1 MAPCR
6 RVHEAGIMPAAEQFL
21 MRLTPDQAYRRTNWT
36 LTIDRRLDVSTELY
50 DVWGKDRRL
59 LRPEEVGERVHLRV
73 EVQHL
78 VRLPVSGA
86 IMFLIRT
93 YMLPMEQLVLVPA
106 WAERTRAV
114 LDELPE
120 DMADYKG
127 IIRYRD
133 MVVDWL
139 DAALAAGGRRL
150 IIPRPDEPPRFG
162 ARTRSS
168 RAGAVV
174 VPSHRGRCAHHHG
187 ADRAAHAGAVA
198 ECTRQPPR
206 CALAGYG
213 MHTPRWRQSEFP
225 TLTPTLAR
233 DRHERRDPNSARCHD
248 IDEQRVLLLGI
259 DRADDRDPCRLPRLR
274 VGRLSVEERPRGVD
288 EEPPHARRRHSTFFF
303 VGWFLYNSMPTGVP
317 RLTDAAK
324 GAVPWS
330 ANMGPN
336 IQDSASGIFWGAF
349 ALFAAT
355 TASILSG
362 AVLERIRTSAF
373 LVLAAVVGSVVW
385 IIGAAWGWHPAGW
398 MLTELGF
405 HDVGAAGCVHL
416 IAGAFTL
423 GVLINL
429 GPRIGR
435 FNADGSAN
443 TIRPHNL
450 PMTMLGL
457 MLIFIGFF
465 GFLMGCVIYTA
476 DGYTT
481 IYGTRDDAV
490 GVRVQHAHGPL
501 RRHHRAYVASRGEP
515 FWTIS
520 GGLAGIITIAAGMDL
535 YHPALAFVL
544 AIVGGL
550 MIPYLGKL
558 IERFGIDDVV
568 GAVTVHGG
576 CGALSLIFSGIF
588 LAGYPNMEGLRT

>member
-1 MAPCR
+1 M
-6 RVHEAGIMPAAEQFL
+6 
-21 MRLTPDQAYRRTNWT
+21 TP
-36 LTIDRRLDVSTELY
+36 
-50 DVWGKDRRL
+50 
-59 LRPEEVGERVHLRV
+59 
-73 EVQHL
+73 EVQQALDTTTATNNEFFYWMSIALMIAIHAGFL
-78 VRLPVSGA
+78 AYESGA
-86 IMFLIRT
+86 SRSKN
-93 YMLPMEQLVLVPA
+93 VLA
-106 WAERTRAV
+106 SSMKNLLT
-114 LDELPE
+114 L
-120 DMADYKG
+120 G
-127 IIRYRD
+127 
-133 MVVDWL
+133 VV
-139 DAALAAGGRRL
+139 
-150 IIPRPDEPPRFG
+150 
-162 ARTRSS
+162 T
-168 RAGAVV
+168 
-174 VPSHRGRCAHHHG
+174 
-187 ADRAAHAGAVA
+187 
-198 ECTRQPPR
+198 
-206 CALAGYG
+206 
-213 MHTPRWRQSEFP
+213 
-225 TLTPTLAR
+225 
-233 DRHERRDPNSARCHD
+233 
-248 IDEQRVLLLGI
+248 
-259 DRADDRDPCRLPRLR
+259 
-274 VGRLSVEERPRGVD
+274 
-288 EEPPHARRRHSTFFF
+288 STFFF
-303 VGWFLYNSMPTGVP
+303 VGWFLYNSMPTGLP

-324 GAVPWS
+324 AAVPWS

-373 LVLAAVVGSVVW
+373 LVLATIVGSVVW
-385 IIGAAWGWHPAGW
+385 IIAAAWGWHPAGW

-481 IYGTRDDAV
+481 IYGTPTTLSTFAFNTLM
-490 GVRVQHAHGPL
+490 GLSGGIIG
-501 RRHHRAYVASRGEP
+501 AYVASKGEP

-520 GGLAGIITIAAGMDL
+520 GGLAGVITVGAGIDL

-544 AIVGGL
+544 ACAGGA
-550 MIPYLGKL
+550 MIPYLGRL
-558 IERFGIDDVV
+558 IERFQIDDVV

-576 CGALSLIFSGIF
+576 CGALSLVFSGIF
-588 LAGYPNMEGLRT
+588 LTGYPNMPGLPDVSLWGQLVGLVTFAALGFIPGYGVSWALKKANMLRIPEEVELAGLDLHEVPAVPYPEGFGPTTGAPTPTSNGSAPIPAGALSKPSDV